1 MSQCCARKDKNNLE
15 LTDCFGPGHEAQYS
29 QVLKAAST
37 KRTRFPLRLPCQGR
51 GSCERRLTENRR
63 ADEAPP
69 AAPGCLSLVSS
80 RCSWFQVESALALQQ
95 IEACSRNSFAA
106 GMSTIL
112 VILPGS
118 YTATRPKC

>member
-29 QVLKAAST
+29 QV
-37 KRTRFPLRLPCQGR
+37 FPLRLPCQGR